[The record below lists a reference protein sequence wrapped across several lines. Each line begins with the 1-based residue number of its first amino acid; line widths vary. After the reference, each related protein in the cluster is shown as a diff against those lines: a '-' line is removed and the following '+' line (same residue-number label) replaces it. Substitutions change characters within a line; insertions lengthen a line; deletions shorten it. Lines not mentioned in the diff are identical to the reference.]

1 MRGAAAELDT
11 NKWNKGRKQR
21 IRGEE
26 EEEEEE
32 CTLVNVGG
40 LVGSPGI
47 GKGLISKASEVKVVV
62 GMYLRA

>member
-32 CTLVNVGG
+32 EECTLVNVGG
-40 LVGSPGI
+40 LLGSPGI
-47 GKGLISKASEVKVVV
+47 GKGLISKASEVNIE
-62 GMYLRA
+62 

>member
-1 MRGAAAELDT
+1 MEVRGAAAELDT

-32 CTLVNVGG
+32 ECTLVNVGG
-40 LVGSPGI
+40 LLGSPGI
-47 GKGLISKASEVKVVV
+47 GKGLISKASEVNIE
-62 GMYLRA
+62 